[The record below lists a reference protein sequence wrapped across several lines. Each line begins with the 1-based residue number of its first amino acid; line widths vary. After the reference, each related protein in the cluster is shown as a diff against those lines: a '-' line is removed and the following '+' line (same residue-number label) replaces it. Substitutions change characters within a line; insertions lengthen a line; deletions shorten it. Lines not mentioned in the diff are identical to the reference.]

1 MMENKECIFCKI
13 ANKEI
18 KSFTIYEDLNFISFL
33 SIYPNTPGVAVVIPR
48 KHYGSDIFSLENN
61 VINDLMS
68 SVKNV
73 AKILENSFED
83 VGRVGLVFEGLG
95 INHLHAK
102 LYPFHGT
109 REIKNNWKEIKSSEN
124 KFFTKY
130 EGYVSSH
137 DCESMSANELEEI
150 YKKIMDKKNVLS

>member
-73 AKILENSFED
+73 AKILENWPTNTEHALSSKQHMD
-83 VGRVGLVFEGLG
+83 G
-95 INHLHAK
+95 IMK
-102 LYPFHGT
+102 Q
-109 REIKNNWKEIKSSEN
+109 IKNSPRDVNRINDLKVYL
-124 KFFTKY
+124 T
-130 EGYVSSH
+130 
-137 DCESMSANELEEI
+137 ELDRRRGTSWPTLFPWL
-150 YKKIMDKKNVLS
+150 DKDWT